1 MKRTIKLFAIV
12 AVFAFFTA
20 CSDQPDAKTKDSAND
35 KSSDT
40 ECIYTLINDS
50 SAVNWTAFKTNERIG
65 VGGHFDEIKVW
76 TPDNAISPKNIL
88 IGTSFDI
95 ITTSVNTGNTERDPK
110 LIKYFFTTLTDGHI
124 IKGEI
129 ISAKGNSSTGEGMIK
144 MMFNGITNKIPYSY
158 QIKENK
164 IILKTGI
171 NLDEWDGANAVKTLN
186 AECYD
191 LHTGKD
197 GVSKLWPD
205 VEIQVIAQF
214 KKDC

>member
-1 MKRTIKLFAIV
+1 MKRTIKLFTIV
-12 AVFAFFTA
+12 AVFAFFMA
-20 CSDQPDAKTKDSAND
+20 CSDQPDAKTKGSAND

-95 ITTSVNTGNTERDPK
+95 ITTSVNTGNAERDPK

-129 ISAKGNSSTGEGMIK
+129 ISAEGNSSTGEGMIK
-144 MMFNGITNKIPYSY
+144 MMFNGITNKIPYSC
-158 QIKENK
+158 QIKEIK
-164 IILKTGI
+164 IILKRGI

-186 AECYD
+186 TECYD
-191 LHTGKD
+191 LHTGED